1 MPSKAALA
9 AFASQTAGP
18 AALPD
23 DVQKEL
29 LAKVRE
35 KVKELSKSDVF
46 DEEAEALLSRFESS
60 EMTFGKKLGQGGY
73 CVVNEVSAITLTS
86 SEADAAEDS
95 VKEDKKVY
103 HTRKFM
109 SQNCIRNGDAR
120 YAVKFLSPKSLS
132 DKDLFEHGVKD
143 LAMEVKFLAVVQHPN
158 IIRMRGVRLGDSC
171 DPKFFLMLDRLYDT
185 LELKLLKWKE
195 EDKKYNSVV
204 GKMKGGKE
212 KSLNLLSDRVQ
223 FAWDIAN
230 AMEYIHSLN
239 IIYRDMKPE
248 NLGFDVRGDV
258 KLFDFGLAKKLH
270 DNEKDK
276 DENFK
281 LTGYTGSPMYMAP
294 EGMIQSIRN
303 ETWFFYHIYIYI
315 FISPLCNLVLLC
327 KPYNL
332 SADVYSYSILLW
344 QMISLDTPY
353 KKVPKSFMEEYISSK
368 NLRPSIDQ
376 TWHPGLASVMESG
389 WHQDSNN
396 RPNFANIKKS
406 LFSCLNGIGGMSE
419 STFDTDMD
427 KSSRSFRHLNL

>member
-9 AFASQTAGP
+9 AFASQSAGP
-18 AALPD
+18 PALAD
-23 DVQKEL
+23 DIQKEL
-29 LAKVRE
+29 LAKVRLQVE
-35 KVKELSKSDVF
+35 ELSKSDVF
-46 DEEAEALLSRFESS
+46 DEEAEARISRFESS
-60 EMTFGKKLGQGGY
+60 ELTFGKKLGQGGY
-73 CVVNEVSAITLTS
+73 CVVNEVSGISLS
-86 SEADAAEDS
+86 SVEADAAEES
-95 VKEDKKVY
+95 VKEEKKVY

-120 YAVKFLSPKSLS
+120 YAVKLLSPKSLS

-185 LELKLLKWKE
+185 LEVKLLKWKE
-195 EDKKYNSVV
+195 EDRKYTSVV

-276 DENFK
+276 DGNFK

-294 EGMIQSIRN
+294 EGMIQS
-303 ETWFFYHIYIYI
+303 FSSLYI
-315 FISPLCNLVLLC
+315 
-327 KPYNL
+327 L
-332 SADVYSYSILLW
+332 S
-344 QMISLDTPY
+344 
-353 KKVPKSFMEEYISSK
+353 SF
-368 NLRPSIDQ
+368 
-376 TWHPGLASVMESG
+376 
-389 WHQDSNN
+389 
-396 RPNFANIKKS
+396 
-406 LFSCLNGIGGMSE
+406 LF
-419 STFDTDMD
+419 
-427 KSSRSFRHLNL
+427 

>member
-9 AFASQTAGP
+9 AFASQSAGP
-18 AALPD
+18 PALAD
-23 DVQKEL
+23 DIQKEL
-29 LAKVRE
+29 LAKVRVQVE
-35 KVKELSKSDVF
+35 ELSKSDVF
-46 DEEAEALLSRFESS
+46 DEEAEARISRFESS
-60 EMTFGKKLGQGGY
+60 ELTFGRKLGQGGY
-73 CVVNEVSAITLTS
+73 CVVNEVSGISLS
-86 SEADAAEDS
+86 SVEADAAEES
-95 VKEDKKVY
+95 VKEEKKVY

-120 YAVKFLSPKSLS
+120 YAVKLLSPKSLS

-185 LELKLLKWKE
+185 LEVKLMKWKE
-195 EDKKYNSVV
+195 EDRKYTSVV

-270 DNEKDK
+270 VNEKDK
-276 DENFK
+276 DGNFK

-294 EGMIQSIRN
+294 E
-303 ETWFFYHIYIYI
+303 
-315 FISPLCNLVLLC
+315 VLLS
-327 KPYNL
+327 KPYNM

-344 QMISLDTPY
+344 QMISLDVPY
-353 KKVPKSFMEEYISSK
+353 KKVPKSFMEDYISNK
-368 NLRPSIDQ
+368 NLRPTIDK
-376 TWHPGLASVMESG
+376 TWHSGLVSVMESG
-389 WHQDSNN
+389 WHQDSNE
-396 RPNFANIKKS
+396 RPKFMNIKKS
-406 LFSCLNGIGGMSE
+406 LFSCLNGIGGTSQ
-419 STFDTDMD
+419 SAFDGDID
-427 KSSRSFRHLNL
+427 KSSRSFRYLNVN